1 MTGAC
6 QICIDI
12 QNDIGRAEQAGGG
25 MVLMWLHATR
35 MHIVTDFVVMMVKSF
50 VTMVA
55 ILSEH
60 TYLLPYVRV

>member
-1 MTGAC
+1 
-6 QICIDI
+6 
-12 QNDIGRAEQAGGG
+12 

-35 MHIVTDFVVMMVKSF
+35 MHIVTDFVIVMMVKSF

-55 ILSEH
+55 ISEH